1 MSFASK
7 SNYFDFTSISYAV
20 GKGCPNRPLDTLSI
34 QHLLNGSRSNFTGRK
49 TLKTDGFYGVNTLQ
63 QITFFQK
70 HVAKI
75 KSPDGIISPLKNT
88 HKTLIAKL
96 APSYQLKLID
106 HCSFFQKQH
115 VDLRKFISLYSS
127 QFPTEKN
134 FKQLEHLFR
143 KILNDPAV
151 TDIRWIAY
159 MLATVKRECAATWL
173 PIEEWGKGKNKTYGA
188 PVKVVDPKTQKE
200 KTNIYY
206 GRGYVQLTWDY
217 NYLSVG
223 QKLGLGDD
231 LYIYPEKALEP
242 DLAYKILSI
251 GMREGLF
258 ANARLAQ
265 YLSGFNTN
273 YVGARKIINGQD
285 HANQIAKN
293 ATEIE
298 QLIFAATQNAIITP
312 NLTQSYAHYA

>member
-7 SNYFDFTSISYAV
+7 SNYFDFTSISDAV
-20 GKGCPNRPLDTLSI
+20 GKGCTNKPLDTLSI
-34 QHLLNGSRSNFTGRK
+34 QHLLNGSNVSFSGRK
-49 TLKTDGFYGVNTLQ
+49 ILKADGFYGASTLE
-63 QITFFQK
+63 QITLFQK
-70 HVAKI
+70 EVVNLKT
-75 KSPDGIISPLKNT
+75 PDGIISPFKNT
-88 HKTLIAKL
+88 HKTLLTKL
-96 APSYQLKLID
+96 TPSYQLSLID

-115 VDLRKFISLYSS
+115 MDLRKFITLYSA

-134 FKQLEHLFR
+134 FKQLEHLLR
-143 KILNDPAV
+143 KILDDSAI

-188 PVKVVDPKTQKE
+188 SIKVVDPKTQKE

-223 QKLGLGDD
+223 QKLGVGNN

-242 DLAYKILSI
+242 DIAYKILSI

-258 ANARLAQ
+258 ANARLVQ

-285 HANQIAKN
+285 HASQIAET
-293 ATEIE
+293 AAEIE
-298 QLIFAATQNAIITP
+298 QLIFAATQSAIITP
-312 NLTQSYAHYA
+312 NFKRSYANYA